1 MKFPLYTN
9 NVSWWHRFD
18 PFFLPF
24 LHFWSLFRSP
34 RTPICEHFGLPDFQN
49 IQHALFHEFEDEIKL
64 AFPSEGLNFG
74 PEKLPGP
81 VMEKNIMKSMKFR
94 KIRKNILNFATL
106 LRGDSRS
113 TNSIQFPNQ
122 CWDKD
127 PTEMKSLSSIIP
139 IHRCISL
146 LYLQKRI

>member
-9 NVSWWHRFD
+9 NVFFWHRFD
-18 PFFLPF
+18 PCFLPF

-74 PEKLPGP
+74 REKRGSKSIVPEKLPGP
-81 VMEKNIMKSMKFR
+81 VMEKNIMKSMKIR
-94 KIRKNILNFATL
+94 KIRKNILYCATL
-106 LRGDSRS
+106 LPGDSRS
-113 TNSIQFPNQ
+113 TNSQINAGI
-122 CWDKD
+122 K
-127 PTEMKSLSSIIP
+127 T
-139 IHRCISL
+139 L
-146 LYLQKRI
+146 LR